1 MKKVVKHV
9 PGSKVISVRARGVKD
24 FDELGKLRAETLS
37 ESLVRD
43 GLP

>member
-1 MKKVVKHV
+1 MEKVVKHV
-9 PGSKVISVRARGVKD
+9 PGSKVMSVRARGVKD
-24 FDELGKLRAETLS
+24 FGVFGELRAESLR